1 MKADWDQKETDMVQQ
16 FIKRENDLEEEYQK
30 RKNELEAEYERR
42 IASIKDFATCLE
54 LEENNTNL
62 TRQLENVRQKLSEFQ

>member
-54 LEENNTNL
+54 LE
-62 TRQLENVRQKLSEFQ
+62 